1 MNKQLILQA
10 CTVNGMYVSLPPQ
23 QLERKLYQ
31 EVAQALQLIGGKWKG
46 GKTQAFEFK
55 EDPTELLAEI
65 ASGEK
70 RNLKKEFQFFATP
83 PDIAAKMAAELWLYP
98 KGEPYTIG
106 EPNGGQGALI
116 MAVWAEMGKEVPVYT
131 YEPMPTNLIFL
142 KRLSAVKILGPD
154 FLDCHFKFDRII
166 ANPPF
171 TNNQDIDHIMH
182 MYECLNPNG
191 RMVTLA
197 STSWETGSQKKQVE
211 FREWLSAKDASIEK
225 IDKGAF
231 KESGTNIETRM
242 IIINKHN

>member
-1 MNKQLILQA
+1 MNKQIILQA

-83 PDIAAKMAAELWLYP
+83 PELARKMAKLLWLFAKDKYDIL
-98 KGEPYTIG
+98 EPH
-106 EPNGGQGALI
+106 GGNGALI
-116 MAVWAEMGKEVPVYT
+116 KAVWEQMGFNSLVFT
-131 YEPMPTNLIFL
+131 YEPMPTNLIQL
-142 KRLSAVKILGPD
+142 KKLPQAKVLGPD
-154 FLDCHFKFDRII
+154 FLECDFKFDRII

-197 STSWETGSQKKQVE
+197 SPSWERGTQKKQVE
-211 FREWLSAKDASIEK
+211 FREWLSAKDASIEE
-225 IDKGAF
+225 IEAGTF
-231 KESGTNIETRM
+231 KESGTSIETRL